1 MNPCIRMDYFARDT
15 CGLALATM
23 DAPDWPQDAAS
34 ASPCRF
40 QPCPFRGKTTYRER
54 ASGGLWSANLA
65 MARRLHAMSGGST
78 AQRSLE
84 WLADKP
90 RASRWYDRQGRTRS
104 IASSSKLAR
113 NTFRLAVVRN
123 CRQQAASLR
132 GQTLAL

>member
-65 MARRLHAMSGGST
+65 MGRRLHAMLGWST
-78 AQRSLE
+78 AQRSVE

-90 RASRWYDRQGRTRS
+90 SAPRRYDRLGRTRA
-104 IASSSKLAR
+104 ITGSSMLKR
-113 NTFRLAVVRN
+113 NTFGSAVVRN
-123 CRQQAASLR
+123 CRQQVASLR

>member
-15 CGLALATM
+15 CGLALATT

-40 QPCPFRGKTTYRER
+40 RPIP
-54 ASGGLWSANLA
+54 SLA
-65 MARRLHAMSGGST
+65 MSPVENGHLAGSGAQIWPWLHAMSGWS
-78 AQRSLE
+78 AQRRVE

-104 IASSSKLAR
+104 IASLSKLAR
-113 NTFRLAVVRN
+113 NTFRLAVVRY